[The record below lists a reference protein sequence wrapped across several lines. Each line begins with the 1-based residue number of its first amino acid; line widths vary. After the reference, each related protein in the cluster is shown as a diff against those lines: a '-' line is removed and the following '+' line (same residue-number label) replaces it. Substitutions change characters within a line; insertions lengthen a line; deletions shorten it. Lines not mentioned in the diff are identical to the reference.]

1 MSIAG
6 APATSSLLQGL
17 PVHTK
22 HESYSKQSVNDDSAQ
37 GDSTSFAV
45 RLIPGLL
52 CKWAGAVAFWEILG
66 TFLKGDLKGER
77 SDKSLFWRKKG
88 VIGFI
93 EPLMVFPYINR
104 HDLFTPISNKVIDI
118 YDGDVSIYCM
128 YFVFYILMYG
138 WKTWWGGGTKTLTE

>member
-37 GDSTSFAV
+37 GESTSFAV

-77 SDKSLFWRKKG
+77 SDKSLFLKEEGCHRVYWTPNGLSLYQQTR
-88 VIGFI
+88 
-93 EPLMVFPYINR
+93 
-104 HDLFTPISNKVIDI
+104 LFTPISNKVIDI

-138 WKTWWGGGTKTLTE
+138 WKTWTLTE